1 MLRVG
6 ILESLSLN
14 LDAKIVE
21 RTLPTVSQIL
31 LITASANVL
40 MQRLLERKLDLVISN
55 DISLEPAK
63 IWRTKLFE
71 EPSVILLLNL

>member
-31 LITASANVL
+31 LITASANIL